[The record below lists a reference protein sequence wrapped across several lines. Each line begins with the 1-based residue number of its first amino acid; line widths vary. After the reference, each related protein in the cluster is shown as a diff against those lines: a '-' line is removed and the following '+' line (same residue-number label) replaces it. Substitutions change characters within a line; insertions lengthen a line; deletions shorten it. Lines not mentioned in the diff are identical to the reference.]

1 MYALVSLFI
10 AGFVLAL
17 AGTAFAGEPT
27 GRYQGAEG
35 SKPAG
40 AEQVYADNS
49 EVGGGYVTS
58 SFAEGIPPAE
68 QGPSKVSVAIRNA
81 GRSLAVTAVPTVG
94 NTRLA
99 NQQ

>member
-35 SKPAG
+35 STPVG
-40 AEQVYADNS
+40 AEQVYADDS

-58 SFAEGIPPAE
+58 TFAEGIPDA
-68 QGPSKVSVAIRNA
+68 QSSNKVAVAVRNV
-81 GRSLAVTAVPTVG
+81 GRSLVVTAIPTPG
-94 NTRLA
+94 GTQLA